1 MRLFLNI
8 ILLISTI
15 LASYVE
21 YGYFTLVPPKLGK
34 VAPFTV
40 RSQGFFTFDQDK
52 ALGGRRDIAL
62 SQYIPLYTYL
72 PSNVQKVRKRME
84 ELIKEIS
91 FLQEQKPFTGN
102 ELVEYLHEAF
112 GLKLD
117 LDEAD
122 KFLHYQNMTNLLSG
136 ILTVEKSPSG
146 LGDEV
151 GGSAH
156 IQLDL

>member
-1 MRLFLNI
+1 MRLLLNI
-8 ILLISTI
+8 ILMIATI

-21 YGYFTLVPPKLGK
+21 YVYFTTVPPKLGK
-34 VAPFTV
+34 AAPFAV

-62 SQYIPLYTYL
+62 SRYIPLYTYL
-72 PSNVQKVRKRME
+72 PSNAQKVRKRME

-112 GLKLD
+112 GLNLGI
-117 LDEAD
+117 DEAD
-122 KFLHYQNMTNLLSG
+122 KFLRYQNMTNLLNG
-136 ILTVEKSPSG
+136 ILTVEKSIMQNTAW
-146 LGDEV
+146 L
-151 GGSAH
+151 
-156 IQLDL
+156 